1 MKREGNEEEESCKE
15 GRNEKK
21 EILIFF
27 IKIYFYH

>member
-21 EILIFF
+21 ENFNFF